1 MDASECIW
9 AKVVIAMHALEIG
22 LVKGRITGDVLRA
35 LLLLLMLLAAAAEH
49 LVEETELGAC
59 YGAEDRE

>member
-1 MDASECIW
+1 
-9 AKVVIAMHALEIG
+9 MHALEIG